1 MLRVAIAILLLVD
14 GTYSLTRNE
23 RAEHLKQTV
32 QDLLGEHA
40 DHYLVA
46 ALLGLAELALGLR
59 LLFGQGGRNGKS

>member
-23 RAEHLKQTV
+23 RAEHLKETV

-46 ALLGLAELALGLR
+46 ALLGLGEVALGLR
-59 LLFGQGGRNGKS
+59 LLMGSARR